1 MTSGKRI
8 SITQIILLLASIG
21 WLLVAGTPFYLMA
34 LTGFKARFELM
45 SGGSVFD
52 LPEVFLFDN
61 YREVLFEGPFLKY
74 LGNSVFVV
82 SISVLLILTLSA
94 MSSYVFARIKFRGRS
109 VIFSLIIAGLV
120 IPLHVTLIPV
130 YLLTQQIGIYDTL
143 WALIGPYVAFNLPL
157 SIFILT
163 EFMRQIPIELEEAA
177 RIDGSS
183 TLNTFIKIILPLS
196 TPGMATLAI
205 YNAVMLWN
213 EFVFSFV
220 LILNPDSRTLP
231 LAIWEY
237 QGEYSMNI
245 PAVMA
250 VLTLSALPLI
260 LLFIVGQERVI
271 KGMMAGALK

>member
-1 MTSGKRI
+1 MMQKLRFTPTRI
-8 SITQIILLLASIG
+8 SLLIAGFI
-21 WLLVAGTPFYLMA
+21 WLLIAGTPFYLMT

-45 SGGSVFD
+45 SGGSVFS
-52 LPEVFLFDN
+52 LPGTFLYETYQD
-61 YREVLFEGPFLKY
+61 VLFEGPFVRY
-74 LGNSVFVV
+74 LGNSTLVV
-82 SISVLLILTLSA
+82 AVSVILILALSA
-94 MSSYVFARIKFRGRS
+94 MSSYVFARLPFRGGRLL
-109 VIFSLIIAGLV
+109 FAMIIAGLA

-130 YLLTQQIGIYDTL
+130 YLLTRQIGIYDTL
-143 WALIGPYVAFNLPL
+143 WALVGPYVAFNLPL

-177 RIDGSS
+177 RIDGS
-183 TLNTFIKIILPLS
+183 TPINTFFRIALPLS
-196 TPGMATLAI
+196 TPGLATLAI
-205 YNAVMLWN
+205 YNAVILWN

-220 LILNPDSRTLP
+220 LILNPDYRTLP

-237 QGEYSMNI
+237 QGEYAMNI

-260 LLFIVGQERVI
+260 MMFIVGQERVI